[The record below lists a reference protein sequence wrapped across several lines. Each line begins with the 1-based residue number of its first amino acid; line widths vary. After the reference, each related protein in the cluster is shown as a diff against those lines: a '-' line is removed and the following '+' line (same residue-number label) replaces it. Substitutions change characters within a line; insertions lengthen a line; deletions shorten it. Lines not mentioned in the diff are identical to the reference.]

1 MFCTKQLVR
10 KFVKTRKLSY
20 SKIPKKE
27 KSYEHHSFQTV
38 KFNVMDYRIVYP
50 DNPFIFVADQAFF

>member
-10 KFVKTRKLSY
+10 KFVKTRKFQ
-20 SKIPKKE
+20 KKE